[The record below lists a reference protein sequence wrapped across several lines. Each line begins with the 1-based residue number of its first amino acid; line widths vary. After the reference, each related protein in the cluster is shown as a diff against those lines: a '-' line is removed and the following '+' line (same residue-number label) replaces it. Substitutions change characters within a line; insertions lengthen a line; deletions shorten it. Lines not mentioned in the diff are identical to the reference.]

1 MKKALFTLFLISCA
15 ISCYSQRLGNVT
27 PEMSAGRVVDG
38 VEITVDSLPYGR
50 SRLGNITT
58 PFTIQIVPKNVNN
71 AEEVSM
77 IMARY
82 YQGNIPRHIPLAI
95 NQWNVCLLSQIPVN
109 PENLTLFAN
118 YRVFVGFGEDI
129 KSY

>member
-1 MKKALFTLFLISCA
+1 
-15 ISCYSQRLGNVT
+15 
-27 PEMSAGRVVDG
+27 MSAGRVVDG

-50 SRLGNITT
+50 NRIGNITT
-58 PFTIQIVPKNVNN
+58 PFTIHIVPKSASNS
-71 AEEVSM
+71 EEVAM

-82 YQGNIPRHIPLAI
+82 YQGNAQRFIPLAI
-95 NQWNVCLLSQIPVN
+95 NQWNVCLLSLIPIT
-109 PENLTLFAN
+109 PENLVLFSN